1 MEDNKKTLISVDNNG
16 GLQFNKLS
24 DEETRKQFKP
34 VVYKNNCIIQASGF
48 QTANEIKLFIG
59 LQYLARIDLEE
70 DPEKKLFEIPP
81 KNLIDLIW
89 SKNTDF
95 KPLKETLT
103 SLMTNVITYNRFNN
117 YKDEITRGA
126 FPLLSRVEITRS
138 LNDKSD
144 NKNRV
149 VFRFN
154 DPILE
159 VIKTPKKSS
168 YTELNLMVISRLS
181 GFYALTIY
189 QLVKQAE
196 DVIKYNWK
204 ITFTE
209 DELKVLTN
217 TQEKY
222 KKFGMFKERVLEQA
236 KAEIN
241 GKDKKTGERNTDIII
256 TYNVRN
262 TKDENWKKI
271 KVIDFSFKEN
281 KNFSYTK
288 KEEKSEEVETVL
300 NNIVSGLEV
309 IESKKPWNDEERQ
322 NNEIDILKAF
332 SEIRDFRPRKQD
344 EKKARESFVNLLKER
359 KNLTPEFIKERAV
372 IYSEYVKQE
381 NIEFKF
387 IKTLW
392 KRIEEEK
399 YNDLLPLKEKP
410 KTKERNRLNGTKEEI
425 KVDENPLFM

>member
-70 DPEKKLFEIPP
+70 DPEKKLFEIPL

-309 IESKKPWNDEERQ
+309 IESKKPWSDEERQ

-332 SEIRDFRPRKQD
+332 SEIWSFRPRKQD
-344 EKKARESFVNLLKER
+344 EKKAKETFVNLLKER
-359 KNLTPEFIKERAV
+359 KDLTPEFIKERAV

-387 IKTLW
+387 MKTLW

>member
-1 MEDNKKTLISVDNNG
+1 MEEDKKTLISVDNTG

-70 DPEKKLFEIPP
+70 DPNKKLFEIPL

-95 KPLKETLT
+95 RPLKETLT
-103 SLMTNVITYNRFNN
+103 SLMTNVITYNRFDN

-126 FPLLSRVEITRS
+126 FPLLSRVEITKS
-138 LNDKSD
+138 LNDKTD

-159 VIKTPKKSS
+159 VIKSPEKSS
-168 YTELNLMVISRLS
+168 YTELNLRVISRLS

-196 DVIKYNWK
+196 DVIKYNWR

-209 DELKVLTN
+209 EELKVLTN

-222 KKFGMFKERVLEQA
+222 KKFGMFKSRVLEQA
-236 KAEIN
+236 KEEIN
-241 GKDKKTGERNTDIII
+241 GKDKKTGERNTDIILSY
-256 TYNVRN
+256 TVRN
-262 TKDENWKKI
+262 IKDEKGNKI
-271 KVIDFSFKEN
+271 KVIDFTFKEN
-281 KNFSYTK
+281 KNFIYAN
-288 KEEKSEEVETVL
+288 KEVKSEEVETVL

-309 IESKKPWNDEERQ
+309 IDSKKPWSDEERQ
-322 NNEIDILKAF
+322 NNETEIYKAF
-332 SEIRDFRPRKQD
+332 SEIWKIRPRKEN
-344 EKKARESFVNLLKER
+344 EKKARDSFVNLLKER
-359 KNLTPEFIKERAV
+359 SNITPEFIKERAV
-372 IYSEYVKQE
+372 IYAEYVKQE
-381 NIEFKF
+381 NTEYKY

-392 KRIEEEK
+392 NWIDEEK

-410 KTKERNRLNGTKEEI
+410 KTKERSRLNGTKEEI